1 MAGVFVVAAYAMVG
15 SSSVVRRVSVTCGVE
30 ARCWTVLVCRMRVV

>member
-1 MAGVFVVAAYAMVG
+1 MVG